1 MTDATNIAFVLHIG
15 GGTLGLVSGLIAI
28 SARKGERLH
37 RRAGSVFV
45 ASMLIM
51 AATAD
56 VLAVIRPGQLPNLL
70 IGTFTLYL
78 LMTAWLTVK
87 RPPGETGL
95 AEKIAFAV
103 ILLLFAPFAILSFQ
117 LAFGLTPYLKSAV
130 PLRGPVLVA
139 IFIFTFVTGLAAAF
153 DAKVLLAG
161 GIAGRARLL
170 RHLWRMCFG
179 LALAA
184 GSAFTNGFPRLLPA
198 GGHVPLGLLFV
209 PQLFMFGILFFWV
222 IRVRFTAWYKVAG
235 PADVALRPGS
245 APLGGEA

>member
-1 MTDATNIAFVLHIG
+1 VTGITNIAFVLHIG
-15 GGTLGLVSGLIAI
+15 AGTLGLVSGMIAI

-37 RRAGSVFV
+37 RHAGTIFFV
-45 ASMLIM
+45 SMLIM

-56 VLAVIRPGQLPNLL
+56 ILAVVRPGQLPNLL

-78 LMTAWLTVK
+78 LTTAWLTVK
-87 RPPGETGL
+87 RPVGETGL
-95 AEKIAFAV
+95 PEKIAFAV

-117 LAFGLTPYLKSAV
+117 LAFGFTPYLKSAV

-139 IFIFTFVTGLAAAF
+139 IFIFTFVTGLAVAF
-153 DAKVLLAG
+153 DGKVLLAG

-198 GGHVPLGLLFV
+198 GVHVPPALLFV
-209 PQLFMFGILFFWV
+209 PQLFMFGVLFFWV
-222 IRVRFTAWYKVAG
+222 IRVRFTGWYKVNG
-235 PADVALRPGS
+235 PADVPLRPRS
-245 APLGGEA
+245 APLRGEA